1 MILTFRCSEIRA
13 IRRLQNARITA
24 HGDLYHILAKLPR
37 NCSGVPDNYPLNSN
51 AFIELCRDRATVD
64 RLLQAYELP
73 IPDTDREAF
82 VDLAAFLGINQR
94 LVPGTRVRVRGRD
107 APNVPI

>member
-1 MILTFRCSEIRA
+1 MPSSSYVSFLPPLCPLVSFGTLSPLA
-13 IRRLQNARITA
+13 TA
-24 HGDLYHILAKLPR
+24 G
-37 NCSGVPDNYPLNSN
+37 
-51 AFIELCRDRATVD
+51 RDRATVD